1 MSSDESILD
10 RVEEMIDTSA
20 LNRIA
25 DLTVE
30 AVDAEIDKTTDH
42 LEDLMALRR
51 AVQEKDHNRVR
62 RLIRQRQSPRNR
74 SGGGAKT

>member
-20 LNRIA
+20 LNRLS

-30 AVDAEIDKTTDH
+30 EVDQEIDKTMTH
-42 LEDLMALRR
+42 LEDLTTLRA
-51 AVQEKDHNRVR
+51 AVQGLDHNRIR
-62 RLIRQRQSPRNR
+62 RLIRERQSLRKR

>member
-1 MSSDESILD
+1 MPSLLDEI
-10 RVEEMIDTSA
+10 EELIDVSE
-20 LNRIA
+20 LNRIE

-51 AVQEKDHNRVR
+51 AVQERDHNRVR
-62 RLIRQRQSPRNR
+62 RLIRQRQSLRNR